1 MNAPAR
7 PFVSAS
13 RVLTLRIALALVIG
27 LVATTG
33 SVYFALEKAQEAV
46 LVQRADEARQFFGS
60 TVREA
65 DRRFQREG
73 HQFVALLEQGR
84 VLEVEPAQ
92 LAQARFVAFA
102 TAFGG
107 TLAFT
112 SARIVDAAGRT
123 MFSYKAERMRGGEVK
138 HLPDGELGWEF
149 DKERG
154 ILYRTFSS
162 AVNFG
167 SQMAAIELYAPVDKG
182 ALGAM
187 AYPNT
192 SLDLHWKGIP
202 VASAK
207 FEEIAEPA
215 FFSGVLVR
223 HIAVQWGEGGMLHV
237 KQGLIV
243 PMSIGWRLAFVI
255 LCYLYVC
262 IALWWVLGLWLR
274 QQFVR
279 FSSIA
284 EIADG
289 HRTERGLSAGDLEK
303 LHAQGIGVHDELGQ
317 LADSFVAM
325 MRRIED
331 ARLAQQEA
339 ARGLKLAWQ
348 QRTEA
353 EQRLEKSARR
363 FEAVA
368 SASRAYAWEFDA
380 DFHLVYVSDGVEPLL
395 GYTPEERL
403 QEGSIASGTGPGA
416 RMHVRLWDALRRC
429 LREGIAFRGIEVEL
443 RHRDGRI
450 VHALCAG
457 TPSVGEGG
465 VIRGVVGTSTDI
477 GEVKRARDRVDTLLE
492 STGAI
497 LYACQADGDYGAT
510 FVSANVLDVMGCE
523 AREFTDDPGFW
534 LSRVHPEDAP
544 KVIADMSRLRET
556 GTLKREYRFLH
567 ADGTYRWMFD
577 DLRLVR
583 ASNGAPVEVVGF
595 WLDVTQRRTDEEQ
608 QRELHKLDAIGRLTG
623 GVAHEFNNLLGVI
636 VGNLDL
642 MGEKSPGD
650 RHQAAALEAA
660 LKGAEITR
668 SLLAVAQHLPMS
680 LETYDLDAL
689 LEEMLPVLVTSL
701 EPDARLRSSL
711 WGGGE
716 LLVHLDFR
724 GMGNM
729 VMALVDNAR
738 EAMRM
743 VPGRYLMVLRTRME
757 TAPVGNTLGLAPGEY
772 AVLEIV
778 DTGIGMTDAVREKAF
793 EPFFTTKD
801 RVKGGGLGLAMVY
814 GYAEQLGGT
823 ARIESARDAGTRV
836 SVYLP
841 LDPD

>member
-1 MNAPAR
+1 M
-7 PFVSAS
+7 
-13 RVLTLRIALALVIG
+13 
-27 LVATTG
+27 
-33 SVYFALEKAQEAV
+33 
-46 LVQRADEARQFFGS
+46 
-60 TVREA
+60 
-65 DRRFQREG
+65 
-73 HQFVALLEQGR
+73 
-84 VLEVEPAQ
+84 
-92 LAQARFVAFA
+92 
-102 TAFGG
+102 
-107 TLAFT
+107 
-112 SARIVDAAGRT
+112 
-123 MFSYKAERMRGGEVK
+123 K

-331 ARLAQQEA
+331 ARLAQ
-339 ARGLKLAWQ
+339 
-348 QRTEA
+348 
-353 EQRLEKSARR
+353 LEKSARR
-363 FEAVA
+363 
-368 SASRAYAWEFDA
+368 
-380 DFHLVYVSDGVEPLL
+380 
-395 GYTPEERL
+395 
-403 QEGSIASGTGPGA
+403 
-416 RMHVRLWDALRRC
+416 
-429 LREGIAFRGIEVEL
+429 
-443 RHRDGRI
+443 I
-450 VHALCAG
+450 VPVLCAG
-457 TPSVGEGG
+457 TPALAENGA
-465 VIRGVVGTSTDI
+465 ICGVVGTSTDI
-477 GEVKRARDRVDTLLE
+477 GEVKLARDRVDTLLE

-544 KVIADMSRLRET
+544 RVIADMSRLRET

-608 QRELHKLDAIGRLTG
+608 QRESHKLDAIGRLTG

-689 LEEMLPVLVTSL
+689 LEEMRKRPVKALLL
-701 EPDARLRSSL
+701 E
-711 WGGGE
+711 
-716 LLVHLDFR
+716 
-724 GMGNM
+724 
-729 VMALVDNAR
+729 
-738 EAMRM
+738 
-743 VPGRYLMVLRTRME
+743 
-757 TAPVGNTLGLAPGEY
+757 
-772 AVLEIV
+772 
-778 DTGIGMTDAVREKAF
+778 
-793 EPFFTTKD
+793 
-801 RVKGGGLGLAMVY
+801 
-814 GYAEQLGGT
+814 
-823 ARIESARDAGTRV
+823 
-836 SVYLP
+836 
-841 LDPD
+841 

>member
-1 MNAPAR
+1 M
-7 PFVSAS
+7 
-13 RVLTLRIALALVIG
+13 LIG
-27 LVATTG
+27 LVTTAG
-33 SVYFALEKAQEAV
+33 SIFFILEKTQKVVLAQRGSEA
-46 LVQRADEARQFFGS
+46 QQFFES

-65 DRRFQREG
+65 DRRFQQGG

-84 VLEVEPAQ
+84 VLEAGPAQ
-92 LAQARFVAFA
+92 LEQARFVAFA

-107 TLAFT
+107 TLDFT
-112 SARIVDAAGRT
+112 SARILDAAGRT
-123 MFSYKAERMRGGEVK
+123 MFGYKAERMQGLEVK
-138 HLPDGELGWEF
+138 HQPDGELGWVF
-149 DKERG
+149 DKAHG

-162 AVNFG
+162 SVHFG
-167 SQMAAIELYAPVDKG
+167 SQVAAIELYAPVDERV
-182 ALGAM
+182 LGAM

-192 SLDLHWKGIP
+192 ALDLHWKGIP

-207 FEEIAEPA
+207 FQETAEPV
-215 FFSGVLVR
+215 FFSGMLVKQT
-223 HIAVQWGEGGMLHV
+223 AAQWGEGGILHV
-237 KQGLIV
+237 KQGIII

-255 LCYLYVC
+255 LCYIYVC
-262 IALWWVLGLWLR
+262 LALWWVLGRWLH

-289 HRTERGLSAGDLEK
+289 YRAERGLSAGDLEK
-303 LHAQGIGVHDELGQ
+303 LRAQGIGEQDELGQ
-317 LADSFVAM
+317 LAGSLVAM
-325 MRRIED
+325 VHRIEN
-331 ARLAQQEA
+331 ARLAQQES

-353 EQRLEKSARR
+353 EQRLESSARR

-368 SASRAYAWEFDA
+368 SASRAIAWEFDV
-380 DFHLVYVSDGVEPLL
+380 DLNLVYVSDGVESLL

-403 QEGSIASGTGPGA
+403 QERSIAAGTGPGA
-416 RMHVRLWDALRRC
+416 AMHVRLSDALRRC
-429 LREGIAFRGIEVEL
+429 LREGIPFRGIEVEL
-443 RHRDGRI
+443 HHRDGRI
-450 VHALCAG
+450 VHVLCAG
-457 TPSVGEGG
+457 TPALAENGA
-465 VIRGVVGTSTDI
+465 IRGVVGTSTDI

-492 STGAI
+492 STGAV
-497 LYACQADGDYGAT
+497 LYACRPEGDYGAT
-510 FVSANVLDVMGCE
+510 YVSANVLDVMGYE

-534 LSRVHPEDAP
+534 FGRVHPEDVP
-544 KVIADMSRLRET
+544 KLIEGVSSLREI
-556 GTLKREYRFLH
+556 GTLKHEYRFLH
-567 ADGTYRWMFD
+567 ADGTYRWMYD

-583 ASNGAPVEVVGF
+583 DSNGASEAIVGF
-595 WLDVTQRRTDEEQ
+595 WLDITQRKEHEAR
-608 QRELHKLDAIGRLTG
+608 QRESHKLEAIGRLTG

-642 MGEKSPGD
+642 IGEKSPGE
-650 RHQAAALEAA
+650 RHQIAALEAA

-668 SLLAVAQHLPMS
+668 SLLAVAQHQSLS
-680 LETYDLDAL
+680 LETHDLDLL

-701 EPDARLRSSL
+701 EPDVRLRSSL

-716 LLVHLDFR
+716 LLVHLDS
-724 GMGNM
+724 GGLGDL
-729 VMALVDNAR
+729 VMALVENAR

-743 VPGRYLMVLRTRME
+743 MPGRHLMVLRTRME
-757 TAPVGNTLGLAPGEY
+757 TVPVGNTLGVAPGGY
-772 AVLEIV
+772 AVLEVV
-778 DTGIGMTDAVREKAF
+778 DTGIGMTESVREKAF

-841 LDPD
+841 LDPSHAHRPPRTETELEKAKADA

>member
-1 MNAPAR
+1 MNAPVR
-7 PFVSAS
+7 PFVSAG
-13 RVLTLRIALALVIG
+13 RVLALRIALALVIG
-27 LVATTG
+27 LVTTAG
-33 SVYFALEKAQEAV
+33 SVFFTLDKAQEVV
-46 LVQRADEARQFFGS
+46 LVQRTREARQFFES

-65 DRRFQREG
+65 DRRFQQGG

-84 VLEVEPAQ
+84 VLEAGPAQ

-102 TAFGG
+102 TAFNG
-107 TLAFT
+107 TPDFT
-112 SARIVDAAGRT
+112 SARILDTAGRT
-123 MFSYKAERMRGGEVK
+123 LFSYKAERMQGLEVK
-138 HLPDGELGWEF
+138 HQPDGELGWVF
-149 DKERG
+149 DKEHG
-154 ILYRTFSS
+154 TLYRIFNSS
-162 AVNFG
+162 VHFG
-167 SQMAAIELYAPVDKG
+167 SQVAVIELYAPVDERV
-182 ALGAM
+182 LGAM

-192 SLDLHWKGIP
+192 ALDLHWKGIP

-207 FEEIAEPA
+207 FQEIAEPA
-215 FFSGVLVR
+215 FFSGMLVR
-223 HIAVQWGEGGMLHV
+223 QTAVQWEEGGILHV

-243 PMSIGWRLAFVI
+243 PMSIGWRLAFVM

-262 IALWWVLGLWLR
+262 IALWWVLGRWLR
-274 QQFVR
+274 LQFVR

-284 EIADG
+284 EIVDG
-289 HRTERGLSAGDLEK
+289 YRAERGLSAGDLEK
-303 LHAQGIGVHDELGQ
+303 LRAPGIGEQDELGQ
-317 LADSFVAM
+317 LADSVVAM
-325 MRRIED
+325 VRRIEA

-353 EQRLEKSARR
+353 EQRLEKGARR
-363 FEAVA
+363 
-368 SASRAYAWEFDA
+368 
-380 DFHLVYVSDGVEPLL
+380 
-395 GYTPEERL
+395 
-403 QEGSIASGTGPGA
+403 
-416 RMHVRLWDALRRC
+416 
-429 LREGIAFRGIEVEL
+429 
-443 RHRDGRI
+443 I
-450 VHALCAG
+450 VPVLCAG
-457 TPSVGEGG
+457 TPALAENGA
-465 VIRGVVGTSTDI
+465 ICGVVGTSTDI
-477 GEVKRARDRVDTLLE
+477 GEVKLARDRVDTLLE
-492 STGAI
+492 STGAV
-497 LYACQADGDYGAT
+497 LYACRPEGDYGAT

-544 KVIADMSRLRET
+544 RVIADMSRLRET
-556 GTLKREYRFLH
+556 GTLKHEYRFLH
-567 ADGTYRWMFD
+567 ADGTYRWMFN

-595 WLDVTQRRTDEEQ
+595 WLDVTQRRTDEAQ
-608 QRELHKLDAIGRLTG
+608 QRESHKLDAIGRLTG

-701 EPDARLRSSL
+701 EPDVRLRSSL

-724 GMGNM
+724 GLGKM
-729 VMALVDNAR
+729 VMALVENAR

-743 VPGRYLMVLRTRME
+743 MPGRYLMVLRTRME

>member
-1 MNAPAR
+1 M
-7 PFVSAS
+7 
-13 RVLTLRIALALVIG
+13 LIG
-27 LVATTG
+27 LVTTAG
-33 SVYFALEKAQEAV
+33 SVFFTLDKAQEVV
-46 LVQRADEARQFFGS
+46 LVQRTREARQFFES

-65 DRRFQREG
+65 DRRFQQGG

-84 VLEVEPAQ
+84 VLEAGPAQ
-92 LAQARFVAFA
+92 LEQARVVAFA

-107 TLAFT
+107 TLDFT
-112 SARIVDAAGRT
+112 AARILDAAGRT
-123 MFSYKAERMRGGEVK
+123 MFGYKAERMQGLEVK
-138 HLPDGELGWEF
+138 HQPDGELGWVF
-149 DKERG
+149 DKAHG

-162 AVNFG
+162 SVHFG
-167 SQMAAIELYAPVDKG
+167 SQVAAIELYAPVDERV
-182 ALGAM
+182 LGAM

-192 SLDLHWKGIP
+192 ALDLHWKGIP

-207 FEEIAEPA
+207 FQEIAEPA
-215 FFSGVLVR
+215 FFSGMLVR
-223 HIAVQWGEGGMLHV
+223 QTAVQWEEGGILHV

-243 PMSIGWRLAFVI
+243 PMSIGWRLAFVM

-262 IALWWVLGLWLR
+262 IALWWVLGRWLR
-274 QQFVR
+274 LQFVR

-284 EIADG
+284 EIVDG
-289 HRTERGLSAGDLEK
+289 YRAERGLSAGDLEK
-303 LHAQGIGVHDELGQ
+303 LRAPGIGEQDELGQ
-317 LADSFVAM
+317 LADSVVAM
-325 MRRIED
+325 VRRIEA

-353 EQRLEKSARR
+353 EQRLEKGARR
-363 FEAVA
+363 
-368 SASRAYAWEFDA
+368 
-380 DFHLVYVSDGVEPLL
+380 
-395 GYTPEERL
+395 
-403 QEGSIASGTGPGA
+403 
-416 RMHVRLWDALRRC
+416 
-429 LREGIAFRGIEVEL
+429 
-443 RHRDGRI
+443 I
-450 VHALCAG
+450 VPVLCAG
-457 TPSVGEGG
+457 TPALAENGA
-465 VIRGVVGTSTDI
+465 ICGVVGTSTDI
-477 GEVKRARDRVDTLLE
+477 GEVKLARDRVDTLLE
-492 STGAI
+492 STGAV
-497 LYACQADGDYGAT
+497 LYACRPEGDYGAT

-556 GTLKREYRFLH
+556 GTLKHEYRFLH
-567 ADGTYRWMFD
+567 ADGTYRWMFN

-583 ASNGAPVEVVGF
+583 ASNGAPVEGVGF
-595 WLDVTQRRTDEEQ
+595 WLDVTQRRTDEAQ
-608 QRELHKLDAIGRLTG
+608 QRESHKLDAIGRLTG

-642 MGEKSPGD
+642 IGEKSPGE
-650 RHQAAALEAA
+650 RHQIAALEAA

-668 SLLAVAQHLPMS
+668 SLLAVAQHQSLS
-680 LETYDLDAL
+680 LETHDLDLL

-701 EPDARLRSSL
+701 EPDVRLRSSL

-716 LLVHLDFR
+716 LLVHLDS
-724 GMGNM
+724 GGLGDL
-729 VMALVDNAR
+729 VMALVENAR

-743 VPGRYLMVLRTRME
+743 MPGRYLMVLRTRME
-757 TAPVGNTLGLAPGEY
+757 TAPVGNTRGLAPGEY

-841 LDPD
+841 LDPSHAHRPPRTETELEKAKADA

>member
-363 FEAVA
+363 
-368 SASRAYAWEFDA
+368 
-380 DFHLVYVSDGVEPLL
+380 
-395 GYTPEERL
+395 
-403 QEGSIASGTGPGA
+403 
-416 RMHVRLWDALRRC
+416 
-429 LREGIAFRGIEVEL
+429 
-443 RHRDGRI
+443 I
-450 VHALCAG
+450 VPALCVG

-477 GEVKRARDRVDTLLE
+477 GEVKLARDRVDTLLE
-492 STGAI
+492 STGAV
-497 LYACQADGDYGAT
+497 LYACRPEGDYGAT

-556 GTLKREYRFLH
+556 GTLKHEYRFLH
-567 ADGTYRWMFD
+567 ADGTYRWMFN

-583 ASNGAPVEVVGF
+583 ASNGAPVEGVGF
-595 WLDVTQRRTDEEQ
+595 WLDVTQRRTDEAQ
-608 QRELHKLDAIGRLTG
+608 QRESHKLDAIGRLTG

-729 VMALVDNAR
+729 VMALVENAR

-743 VPGRYLMVLRTRME
+743 VPGRYLMLLRTRME

>member
-363 FEAVA
+363 
-368 SASRAYAWEFDA
+368 
-380 DFHLVYVSDGVEPLL
+380 
-395 GYTPEERL
+395 
-403 QEGSIASGTGPGA
+403 
-416 RMHVRLWDALRRC
+416 
-429 LREGIAFRGIEVEL
+429 
-443 RHRDGRI
+443 I
-450 VHALCAG
+450 VPALCVG

-477 GEVKRARDRVDTLLE
+477 GEVKLARDRVDTLLE
-492 STGAI
+492 STGAV
-497 LYACQADGDYGAT
+497 LYACRPEGDYGAT

-583 ASNGAPVEVVGF
+583 ASNGAPVEGVGF
-595 WLDVTQRRTDEEQ
+595 WLDVTQRRTDEAQ
-608 QRELHKLDAIGRLTG
+608 QRESHKLDAIGRLTG

-729 VMALVDNAR
+729 VMALVENAR

-743 VPGRYLMVLRTRME
+743 VPGRYLMLLRTRME